1 MSDEK
6 ATKTRHILGY
16 SDKLMDHFE
25 NPRNMGS
32 FDEDEENVVTGIV
45 GSPACG
51 DTMRIQIKIDPET
64 EQILDV
70 KFKTYG
76 CGSAVASTS
85 LLTEWIKGKTL
96 TEAMEIKNLDIA
108 NELDLPP
115 VKVHCS
121 ILAQQALNALEENWH
136 KLQKD
141 KDADL
146 GDLELHHTECSLRR
160 EQARKKTKSTDK

>member
-6 ATKTRHILGY
+6 AIKPRNILGY

-25 NPRNMGS
+25 NPRNMGT
-32 FDEDEENVVTGIV
+32 FDEDEENVVTGMV

-51 DTMRIQIKIDPET
+51 DTMRLQVKIDPET
-64 EQILDV
+64 EEILDV

-96 TEAMEIKNLDIA
+96 TEAMEIRNVDIA
-108 NELDLPP
+108 KELDLPP
-115 VKVHCS
+115 IKIHCS
-121 ILAQQALNALEENWH
+121 ILAQQALKALEENWR
-136 KLQKD
+136 KLQKGEGV
-141 KDADL
+141 DL
-146 GDLELHHTECSLRR
+146 GDMELHQTECSRRR
-160 EQARKKTKSTDK
+160 EQAKKTESTDK

>member
-6 ATKTRHILGY
+6 ATKPRHILGY

-25 NPRNMGS
+25 NPRNMGT
-32 FDEDEENVVTGIV
+32 FDEDEANVVTGIV

-96 TEAMEIKNLDIA
+96 TEAMEIKNMDIA
-108 NELDLPP
+108 KELDLPP
-115 VKVHCS
+115 VKIHCS
-121 ILAQQALNALEENWH
+121 ILAQEALKALEENWR
-136 KLQKD
+136 KLQKGEGV
-141 KDADL
+141 DL
-146 GDLELHHTECSLRR
+146 GDMELQHTECSRRR
-160 EQARKKTKSTDK
+160 EQASKTDSSDV